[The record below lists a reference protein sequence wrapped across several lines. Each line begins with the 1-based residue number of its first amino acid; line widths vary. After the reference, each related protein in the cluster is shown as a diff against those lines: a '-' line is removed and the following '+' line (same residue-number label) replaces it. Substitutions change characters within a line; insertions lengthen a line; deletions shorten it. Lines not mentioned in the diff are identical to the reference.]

1 MNREELIKMWEAAAT
16 RKPEKERE
24 KEREMGPH
32 DKAMSDIIGGA
43 RKAGRELTPSE
54 KAALERHRKNAWDA
68 AKKN

>member
-16 RKPEKERE
+16 R

-43 RKAGRELTPSE
+43 KKREAKGGKPLTPSE

-68 AKKN
+68 EKKK

>member
-1 MNREELIKMWEAAAT
+1 MNKEEYIKMWEAAAM
-16 RKPEKERE
+16 RMNPEKRE
-24 KEREMGPH
+24 KKQQMGPH

-68 AKKN
+68 AKKK